1 MYLRV
6 LDFICREQ
14 GGGNCLN
21 NEAQLSYCYFVF
33 GKVHCNEQVLHSHSQ
48 RVTYGIKSRAVWAAW
63 KRSPA
68 FVWIKRANKFHASR
82 VLLGI
87 TILALRHYK
96 FSEAGAKE
104 YSQKRMHC
112 AMSIFVF
119 CRAAAPRRA
128 WSEPEHGPLEEESP
142 RMQVKYKNYSGSGH
156 YFSTES

>member
-14 GGGNCLN
+14 GGGNRLY
-21 NEAQLSYCYFVF
+21 NEAQLSYSYFIF

-112 AMSIFVF
+112 GMSIFVF

-142 RMQVKYKNYSGSGH
+142 HMQVKYKNYSGS
-156 YFSTES
+156 